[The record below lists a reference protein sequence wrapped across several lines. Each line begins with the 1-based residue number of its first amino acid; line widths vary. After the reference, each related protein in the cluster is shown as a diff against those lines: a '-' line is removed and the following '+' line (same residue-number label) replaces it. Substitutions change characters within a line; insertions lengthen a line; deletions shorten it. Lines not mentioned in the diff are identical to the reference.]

1 MIKHKLT
8 AIILAAAIGAASIA
22 VPEVNISAKEQAQ
35 AGETIESTSASD
47 ESILVPDDNT
57 GAKGIYIR
65 SLSTQLLNGAEKD
78 TDGVYVWNASG
89 CSSGHRISYKI
100 SFSLSGADTAAAGSV
115 KLTIPKSILTD
126 RDGNAADT
134 AEFSIPSRADVDAAT
149 DENGNINTG
158 KIDSDAGYAYYE
170 DGDSY
175 VIYNFRDVPAAESS
189 NIELS
194 YITSKTTYS
203 YVDNASQKDF
213 TCTMTVGDGTET
225 NQTKSA
231 SPIPLKINTGATLDS
246 ADEAVAGTRRKT
258 WDDAWGTEVKPADP
272 DKYYY
277 LVWRVHS
284 NVNATQPYNFTI
296 GDSIT
301 GNYGNMAVLGYQFAG
316 QDTFSAGNTETMAD
330 SSGDRYDYIL
340 TAIPLDTY
348 RDKAIW
354 TADNTTKVTVTPF
367 DAADDAANR
376 DTSAV
381 WKWTAPVF
389 KTPAGHFNV
398 YKAGDDAYRKYGN
411 TGNGVF
417 SDTTHAADTLGFQA
431 DDYSRSDLEKFDG
444 YNGTE
449 KSLAEYGPFDF
460 ASWIAGCP
468 YEWTRN
474 TANTD
479 PDKPWDSYGK
489 ENVRYELVDD
499 GLFLANT
506 ETALLN
512 QSGSSERTIGD
523 GSLDGTHAIKLDS
536 SDYYI
541 KRVQY
546 SWYMQDAEYDS
557 EGNSGWVTKSPACTD
572 KDILAFYGK
581 FDGSDEWAEI
591 GTYNIKTGTASPDS
605 SYVKSM
611 TKDELVPADGRNMTA
626 YKITTENAHYFT
638 ELYSVPYITLKNSD
652 TVMRLMDG
660 QKELVLLGNNRGIVS
675 AQDLDKAE
683 DASDRWHAV
692 FDGTAFAADYAIASQ
707 KRNSIRRAKLI
718 PQSRAAASPAVTGDF
733 ELLKKASDTGKPIGG
748 VTFRITG
755 TSDHGTAINKSA
767 VTDSDG
773 TITFENLECG
783 TYTLQ
788 ETKSTDDYL
797 LDPTGHKIVIDKA
810 GKVTCDGTDVTEK
823 QAVITNKPRVHTDV
837 KLVKTDSDSAATKP
851 GGAVYSLSGTSDY
864 GTAVFV
870 TETSQPNK
878 LKDGSANKEAGYIT
892 FSDIEKG
899 TYQLKEV
906 QAPDGYSLDENTYT
920 VKIDETGAAA
930 VERQTSAGKTAQQI
944 TMDASGRYIMAD
956 ELLHQIILTNK
967 SSYDKSIIGG
977 AAFTLTGT
985 SDAGTAVN
993 KTAVSDA
1000 DTGTVL
1006 FPDVKSG
1013 TYLLQETKAPDGY
1026 ETDMGKYAVILKTD
1040 GSYTI
1045 SGLIK
1050 TGDVYDF
1057 YNNRKTDKQ
1066 IVVSKV
1072 WDDGITTHDPKE
1084 LVITIQTTVP
1094 PASIKTYQIAFDANG
1109 GSGTMASVTANS
1121 GKPYTLPANT
1131 FTNEGYR
1138 FAGWNTRADGS
1149 GTSYADGA
1157 SVTDIGA
1164 AGTTATLYAQWKFIT
1179 QTITDS
1185 RTLTI
1190 QTPGWYTITA
1200 YGAKG
1205 GDAAG
1210 RRGSESDVAKA
1221 SGGSGGMVQIRVYLA
1236 KGNVIYAENGQH
1248 GGNVLT
1254 TNDEPGGTGGAR
1266 AAVAINGSTVMIAGG
1281 GGGAVSGGGIGYYG
1295 YNQLPALNGGDGGIL
1310 CNVSNDS
1317 DHTGTADGQNETA
1330 FVYTGWHN
1338 VGGGGGGYYGGNA
1351 GGRYR
1356 EENYGSYLSE
1366 YEGFKYITPGHNGNG
1381 HLTLL
1386 GYEGYARY
1394 RDGLTSTFDQ
1404 NYGTFELHQQG
1415 NYNLPKIGT
1424 GRWYYLFSNINVDNI
1439 AWKYQTGRGAG
1450 DGDSSYSGAPQAVL
1464 NINPVAGYTR
1474 RNDLGIWI
1482 YHNDVT
1488 WPIEYVPS
1496 DKRYE
1501 FADDAYAPFNYYAST
1516 VNMTRKSYQ
1525 SFGGTSWYNS
1535 GYSINGQT
1543 ASFSSK
1549 GGINTNQYSYVVV
1562 AADNG
1567 VSPAKAAIR
1576 KSAARLPRKSTAE
1589 TKESS
1594 MLKEQFVDSSG
1605 EVILRQN
1612 EACDYTPW
1620 IVEKSMKVSDLLPE
1634 DVYVEEMKKTVRISH
1649 GIPDI
1654 SGYVFDH
1661 MEIGGKKVLAV
1672 SPGTYTDE
1680 NGSAHS
1686 YQNGDIVKCVFR
1698 KK

>member
-1 MIKHKLT
+1 MKHKLA
-8 AIILAAAIGAASIA
+8 AILLAATIGVTSIS
-22 VPEVNISAKEQAQ
+22 VPGVSISAEEQTQ
-35 AGETIESTSASD
+35 TGETSESASLPD
-47 ESILVPDDNT
+47 QNILLLDGDT
-57 GAKGIYIR
+57 DTKELYIS
-65 SLSTQLLNGAEKD
+65 SLSAQLFYGAEKD
-78 TDGVYVWNASG
+78 TDGTCVWNASDYN
-89 CSSGHRISYKI
+89 SGHRFSYRI
-100 SFSLSGADTAAAGSV
+100 NFALSGAETAAAGSV

-134 AEFSIPSRADVDAAT
+134 VEFSIPSRADVDAAT
-149 DENGNINTG
+149 DENGNINTS
-158 KIDSDAGYAYYE
+158 KIDSDASYAYYE

-175 VIYNFRDVPAAESS
+175 VIYNFRDVSAAENSY
-189 NIELS
+189 IELS
-194 YITSKTTYS
+194 YVTSRTTYS
-203 YVDNASQKDF
+203 YVDNAPQKDF
-213 TCTMTVGDGTET
+213 TCSMTIGDGTGA
-225 NQTKSA
+225 NQTKSTD
-231 SPIPLKINTGATLDS
+231 PIPLRINTGVTLS
-246 ADEAVAGTRRKT
+246 SVSETLAGTRQKT
-258 WDDAWGTEVKPADP
+258 WNDAWGTAVKPADP

-277 LVWRVHS
+277 LVWCVHS

-296 GDSIT
+296 DDSIA
-301 GNYGNMAVLGYQFAG
+301 GNYDGMTVLGYRFAG
-316 QDTFSAGNTETMAD
+316 QGAFGTDNTVMETTD
-330 SSGDRYDYIL
+330 SGDRYDYVL

-348 RDKAIW
+348 RDKTKWA
-354 TADNTTKVTVTPF
+354 ADNTAKVTVTPF
-367 DAADDAANR
+367 NLADDAVNKDATT
-376 DTSAV
+376 D
-381 WKWTAPVF
+381 WEWEAPAY
-389 KTPAGHFNV
+389 KTPEGHFNV
-398 YKAGDDAYRKYGN
+398 YKTGDDAYRRYGQN
-411 TGNGVF
+411 VF
-417 SDTTHAADTLGFQA
+417 SDTTHSADTAGFQA
-431 DDYSRSDLEKFDG
+431 DEYSRSDLEKFDG
-444 YNGTE
+444 YNSAD
-449 KSLAEYGPFDF
+449 KSLTEYGPFDF
-460 ASWIAGCP
+460 ASWVVGYP
-468 YEWTRN
+468 YEWTRD
-474 TANTD
+474 TANID

-489 ENVRYELVDD
+489 ENVRYELTDD

-512 QSGSSERTIGD
+512 RNGSSARTIED
-523 GSLDGTHAIKLDS
+523 GSLDSTHAIKLAS
-536 SDYYI
+536 SDYSI

-546 SWYMQDAEYDS
+546 SWYMRNAEYDS
-557 EGNSGWVTKSPACTD
+557 EETGEWITKAPVYTD
-572 KDILAFYGK
+572 KDILTFYGR
-581 FDGSDEWAEI
+581 FDGSDSWVEI
-591 GTYNIKTGTASPDS
+591 GTYNIRTGTASPVSD
-605 SYVKSM
+605 YVKSM
-611 TKDELVPADGRNMTA
+611 TENELVPADGRNMTA
-626 YKITTENAHYFT
+626 YRISTENAHYFT
-638 ELYSVPYITLKNSD
+638 ELYSVPYITLRNSD
-652 TVMRLMDG
+652 AVMKLMDG
-660 QKELVLLGNNRGIVS
+660 QEHLVLVNNNHGIVS
-675 AQDLDKAE
+675 AQDKDKAE
-683 DASDRWHAV
+683 DASGRWYTV
-692 FDGTAFAADYAIASQ
+692 FDGTASAADYAIASQ
-707 KRNSIRRAKLI
+707 KKSSVRRARLA
-718 PQSRAAASPAVTGDF
+718 PQHSSAVSAVVTGDF
-733 ELLKKASDTGKPIGG
+733 ELLKKASDTGKPIDG

-755 TSDHGTAINKSA
+755 TSDYGTAVDKAA

-773 TITFENLECG
+773 ILSFEDLERG

-788 ETKSTDDYL
+788 ETKSADGYL
-797 LDPTGHKIVIDKA
+797 LDRTGHKVVIDNT
-810 GKVTCDGTDVTEK
+810 GKVTFDGTDVTGK
-823 QAVITNKPRVHTDV
+823 QAVITNKLRIHADV
-837 KLVKTDSDSAATKP
+837 KLVKTDSVSATAKL

-864 GTAVFV
+864 GTAVLV
-870 TETSQPNK
+870 TETSQPDK
-878 LKDGSANKEAGYIT
+878 LKNGEANKEAGYIT

-906 QAPDGYSLDENTYT
+906 KAPDGYSLDENTYT
-920 VKIDETGAAA
+920 VKIDETGAAS
-930 VERQTSAGKTAQQI
+930 VERTASAGKTAQKVS
-944 TMDASGRYIMAD
+944 MDASDRYIITD
-956 ELLHQIILTNK
+956 ELLHQIVFTNK
-967 SSYDKSIIGG
+967 SSYDKSVMGG
-977 AAFTLTGT
+977 STFTLTGT
-985 SDAGTAVN
+985 SDAGTAVT

-1006 FPDVKSG
+1006 FSDVKSG
-1013 TYLLQETKAPDGY
+1013 TYLLQETKVPDGY
-1026 ETDMGKYAVILKTD
+1026 ETDTEKYAAILNAD

-1045 SGLIK
+1045 SGLTK

-1066 IVVSKV
+1066 IVVTKV
-1072 WDDGITTHDPKE
+1072 WDDGITTHGPKE
-1084 LVITIQTTVP
+1084 LVVTIQTEVP

-1109 GSGTMASVTANS
+1109 GSGTMASVEADS

-1138 FAGWNTRADGS
+1138 FAGWNTKADGS
-1149 GTSYADGA
+1149 GTSFADGA

-1221 SGGSGGMVQIRVYLA
+1221 TGGSGGMVQMRVYLA
-1236 KGNVIYAENGQH
+1236 KGNVIYTENGQH
-1248 GGNVLT
+1248 GGSALT
-1254 TNDEPGGTGGAR
+1254 SNDEPGGNGGAR
-1266 AAVAINGSTVMIAGG
+1266 SAVAINGSTVMIAGG

-1317 DHTGTADGQNETA
+1317 DHTGAADGQSETA

-1381 HLTLL
+1381 HLTIL

-1394 RDGLTSTFDQ
+1394 RDGLASTFDQ

-1464 NINPVAGYTR
+1464 NINPIAGYTR
-1474 RNDLGIWI
+1474 RNDLGIWV

-1488 WPIEYVPS
+1488 WPIEYVSS

-1516 VNMTRKSYQ
+1516 VNMTRKSYS

-1543 ASFSSK
+1543 ASFSSQ
-1549 GGINTNQYSYVVV
+1549 GGVNTNQYSYVVV

-1567 VSPAKAAIR
+1567 VSSAKAAVR
-1576 KSAARLPRKSTAE
+1576 RSAARLLKKSSAAE

-1594 MLKEQFVDSSG
+1594 VLKEQFVDSSG

-1634 DVYVEEMKKTVRISH
+1634 DVYVEEMKKTIHVSH

-1661 MEIGGKKVLAV
+1661 MEIGGEKVQAV

-1680 NGSAHS
+1680 SGIVHS
-1686 YQNGDIVKCVFR
+1686 YSDGAIARCVYR